1 MKEDAHARIPKVN
14 EIKKSP
20 KISPSK
26 LFIHDTYTLEKLL
39 NINASKKLNQTGN
52 NNVQILDSEK
62 ATYKYYMNE
71 Y

>member
-1 MKEDAHARIPKVN
+1 MTLVI
-14 EIKKSP
+14 
-20 KISPSK
+20 
-26 LFIHDTYTLEKLL
+26 LEKLL